1 MAIFKSEKQLD
12 IPDIDIYSF
21 LFGPNIFNKT
31 RSQDR
36 PLLID
41 GITGKSI
48 SFKQAKKMSSE
59 LAIGWRENVGLKKGD
74 VVAVF
79 APNQYDHAVLYL
91 SLLGAQCTVSPG

>member
-1 MAIFKSEKQLD
+1 MTIFKSEKQLY

-21 LFGPNIFNKT
+21 LFSPNEFNQT

-41 GITGKSI
+41 GITGKSV
-48 SFKQAKKMSSE
+48 SFKQAKQMSSE
-59 LAIGWRENVGLKKGD
+59 LAVGWKENVGLQKGD

-79 APNQYDHAVLYL
+79 APNQYDHAILYL